1 VLRYRLL
8 PLDNAVRIR
17 TAETNAAAL
26 QDRTSVR
33 SESHQSNRIIP
44 PITGAF
50 SETMGSSKWVPT
62 TELRIETVV
71 HGEVVGR

>member
-1 VLRYRLL
+1 MTATEVKGHGRQKGFTEMYRG
-8 PLDNAVRIR
+8 
-17 TAETNAAAL
+17 AEY
-26 QDRTSVR
+26 RTSVR